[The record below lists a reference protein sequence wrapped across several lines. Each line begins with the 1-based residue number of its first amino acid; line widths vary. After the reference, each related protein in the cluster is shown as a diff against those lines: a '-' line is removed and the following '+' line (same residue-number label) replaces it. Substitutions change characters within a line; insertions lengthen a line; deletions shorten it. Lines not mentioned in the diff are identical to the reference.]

1 MYFDTPLFT
10 SGTATAR
17 LLVSKTRH
25 LLQRHR
31 TFKWRSKQPFVT
43 LTPTLA
49 LSLPRRAKRGIL
61 HTSYVVE
68 WAVRNWLERPG
79 VRMRARRPLPP
90 LVALRPP
97 AWGKATNP

>member
-25 LLQRHR
+25 LLHRHR

-49 LSLPRRAKRGIL
+49 LSLFLDGRSVEFYTRR
-61 HTSYVVE
+61 T
-68 WAVRNWLERPG
+68 
-79 VRMRARRPLPP
+79 
-90 LVALRPP
+90 
-97 AWGKATNP
+97 